1 MSSTIPTHF
10 CENENSCRAPAT
22 HSLCLTCLHGIRL
35 TLFCLACVC
44 TICTVCR
51 CANAYVL
58 RRSHH
63 IWCMLQVR
71 FPSHFSSDLKD
82 LLRNLLQVDLTKRF
96 GNLRNGVNDIK
107 GHKWFLS
114 TDWIAIYQ
122 RKVDQILCGLS
133 RQQVVWF
140 VGTCSLVVAH
150 AVCYWTLE
158 VRAVRAG
165 RGAVSTKVQRTWR
178 SEQLWWLWRRTTS
191 HLVDREMCQR
201 ICRVLDVTSLY
212 ALYRGVNCRH
222 RVSTCCVT
230 WLYTRQSWR
239 HVELLIR
246 HTTVNPVLL
255 TC

>member
-1 MSSTIPTHF
+1 MAFVFKATNFWLIDCSLCSPIFILILNEVWAYSLISTSMSSTIPTHF
-10 CENENSCRAPAT
+10 CENENSCQTPAT
-22 HSLCLTCLHGIRL
+22 HSLCLTCLHRIRL

-140 VGTCSLVVAH
+140 VGTCSL
-150 AVCYWTLE
+150 
-158 VRAVRAG
+158 
-165 RGAVSTKVQRTWR
+165 
-178 SEQLWWLWRRTTS
+178 
-191 HLVDREMCQR
+191 
-201 ICRVLDVTSLY
+201 
-212 ALYRGVNCRH
+212 
-222 RVSTCCVT
+222 
-230 WLYTRQSWR
+230 
-239 HVELLIR
+239 
-246 HTTVNPVLL
+246 
-255 TC
+255 